1 MSPRLRYSTDPL
13 TILKLAREDGRS
25 VDWVIK
31 QLLLAH
37 ASRNEQRATLKKWAS
52 AFREVYGIADYKA
65 LLAEAKRCGFFTPC
79 K

>member
-1 MSPRLRYSTDPL
+1 MSPRLRYSTDRVG
-13 TILKLAREDGRS
+13 ILKSAHENGRS

-31 QLLLAH
+31 NLLANV
-37 ASRNEQRATLKKWAS
+37 SRNEQRTILKEWAS

-65 LLAEAKRCGFFTPC
+65 LLAEAKRCGFFTSC